1 VAVLLAFVVVAPAK
15 SKVWIA
21 ARLWQAEKLRV
32 RLRRSIRAFT
42 SRDRSCRMSAG
53 INRINHAPILMELVA
68 RVAGDQSASLV
79 SPDRGLKQFR
89 QLRRP
94 DCP

>member
-1 VAVLLAFVVVAPAK
+1 
-15 SKVWIA
+15 
-21 ARLWQAEKLRV
+21 
-32 RLRRSIRAFT
+32 
-42 SRDRSCRMSAG
+42 MSAG

-89 QLRRP
+89 QFRRP